1 MNKKVLV
8 GLAVVIIV
16 GLLAAAGIII
26 YDKIA
31 EKYRESDVKT
41 ELTAY
46 YNVPEGEAMIIFDEK
61 VYDKN
66 ALYSNGEHYLDLPTV
81 MEKYALLFLWSAEE
95 NRLYYTTASKAYILT
110 PGEKVMTLNGKA
122 VENEIPL
129 VILKDGTPYVSMSF
143 LSTCCNITYRTY
155 NNPER
160 VLITYSKDEYLCATV
175 KAETSIRVGQDIK
188 SDYLERLP
196 SGAVVRVIEGGGI
209 QQNGFIKVMS
219 EDGVRGYILVERL
232 DWDNRFNEAP
242 SFNAFDAEEYRHFK
256 SDEKIFLSWQLVYS
270 KGHIDEMLASLDNN
284 PEVNV
289 VSPTWLFMSGADGEL
304 TSYVDSDYVAAAH
317 DRGVK
322 VWALLKND
330 VIDGVFDGAEDSHRV
345 FSSYEA
351 RKKLIENAVA
361 EVKKCG
367 ADGINI
373 DIEMLNVE
381 TGVYFVQ
388 FLKELYIKSREN
400 GIVISVDNYIP
411 EHYNAFYNIPEQS
424 KVADYIVIMG
434 YDEHYTGSDAGSVS
448 SLSWFTYAA
457 DITLKKCPAEQIIM
471 GVPFYT
477 RLWKEE
483 TQGDVIKT
491 YSETMDLRQQA
502 TFLKKLDME
511 PEWLEEAGQN
521 YYEYEQDGF
530 TYKLWEENKKSLTL
544 KAIAIGE
551 RNMAGAA
558 GWMMGGETEGLWS
571 AIKSA
576 AEGDFTALVD
586 DNATSQETGEAG

>member
-8 GLAVVIIV
+8 GLAAVIIV

-41 ELTAY
+41 ELSAY
-46 YNVPEGEAMIIFDEK
+46 YNVPEGEAMLIFDEK

-66 ALYSNGEHYLDLPTV
+66 ALYSNGEYYLDLPTV
-81 MEKYALLFLWSAEE
+81 MEKYPLLFLWNGEE
-95 NRLYYTTASKAYILT
+95 NRLYYTTASKAYIFT
-110 PGEKVMTLNGKA
+110 PGEKEMTLNEKA

-129 VILKDGTPYVSMSF
+129 VIVKDGTPYVSMSF
-143 LSTCCNITYRTY
+143 LSTCSDITYRIY
-155 NNPER
+155 HDPER
-160 VLITYSKDEYLCATV
+160 VLLTYSKDEYLCATV
-175 KAETSIRVGQDIK
+175 KEETSIRVGQDIK
-188 SDYLERLP
+188 SDYLEKLTT
-196 SGAVVRVIEGGGI
+196 GAKVRIIEGGGI

-219 EDGVRGYILVERL
+219 EDGVRGYILVEKL
-232 DWDNRFNEAP
+232 DWDNRSNEAP
-242 SFNAFDAEEYRHFK
+242 AFNTFTAEEYRHFK

-270 KGHIDEMLASLDNN
+270 KGHIDEMLASLDKN

-289 VSPTWLFMSGADGEL
+289 VSPTWLFMSGTDGEL

-317 DRGVK
+317 DRNVK
-322 VWALLKND
+322 VWVLLKND
-330 VIDGVFDGAEDSHRV
+330 VIEGVFDGAGDSHKV

-351 RKKLIENAVA
+351 RKKLIENSIA

-367 ADGINI
+367 ADGINV
-373 DIEMLNVE
+373 DIEMLNVQ

-400 GIVISVDNYIP
+400 GVVISVDNYIP
-411 EHYNAFYNIPEQS
+411 ENYNAFYNVPEQS

-434 YDEHYTGSDAGSVS
+434 YDEHYTGSDAGSVA
-448 SLSWFTYAA
+448 SLSWFKSAA
-457 DITLKKCPAEQIIM
+457 DLTLKKCPAEQIIM

-483 TQGDVIKT
+483 AQGDVIKT
-491 YSETMDLRQQA
+491 YSETMDLRQQE
-502 TFLKKLDME
+502 TFLKNLGEE

-521 YYEYEQDGF
+521 YYEYEKEGF

-544 KAIAIGE
+544 KAVAIGE

-576 AEGDFTALVD
+576 VEGDFSALVD
-586 DNATSQETGEAG
+586 DNAAPQEIGG